1 MHGRLH
7 IFPHPEQ
14 VAEHR
19 LEIDWH
25 RIAAMVF
32 RCISK
37 MKREQEVGNNCSSQ
51 IVVGSAMQARISLRS
66 RTLCNACL
74 SNFQRCVID
83 SFLNNDKEVK
93 TFFLNIMLLSIIKL
107 PNHDDI
113 HKSRSNWISFL
124 VLTVTTRIIS
134 ICFFAVK
141 LTLQVTQIITSSTHS
156 KLFGPKRWYKGSIK
170 MIDSSHFTF
179 LSTIQSLDQ
188 IGP

>member
-51 IVVGSAMQARISLRS
+51 IVVGQARSNVY
-66 RTLCNACL
+66 NACL

-83 SFLNNDKEVK
+83 SFLNNDIRSQNFL
-93 TFFLNIMLLSIIKL
+93 FFYCNNMHIMIKYNVTL
-107 PNHDDI
+107 YYLTS
-113 HKSRSNWISFL
+113 KSN
-124 VLTVTTRIIS
+124 
-134 ICFFAVK
+134 K
-141 LTLQVTQIITSSTHS
+141 
-156 KLFGPKRWYKGSIK
+156 
-170 MIDSSHFTF
+170 
-179 LSTIQSLDQ
+179 
-188 IGP
+188 